1 MIPQVKL
8 EPGADLDP
16 LVEALRGWDLE
27 LNPLGPARGPSSVS
41 AVAGECFV
49 AMRIEIG
56 AATRQIGASP
66 PGLRTF
72 GLPEGSDEVTRWC
85 GHAVGRRHLSVFDSA
100 GDFRATARAG
110 FGAQLCSISDER
122 LAGACAE
129 LGLPEPDRLL
139 GSSAQVFD
147 CPAGSLEILRA
158 RLQQLPSMVEA
169 SNPLVL
175 GQVGN
180 EIASQLVQAAAA
192 GRELRLRIDLRRSQ
206 RVLDEAL
213 AAIHQEP
220 RAAHSVRALC
230 EHTGASERTL
240 RHAFQRRFGVPPVT
254 YLRSLRLNGA
264 RRELRDADP
273 SLETVTRVAQR
284 WNFRNAGDFAAH
296 YTRLFGERPS
306 ETLRRS
312 ARR

>member
-1 MIPQVKL
+1 VIPQVKL

-27 LNPLGPARGPSSVS
+27 LNPLGPARSPSSVS
-41 AVAGECFV
+41 AVAGESLV
-49 AMRIEIG
+49 AMRVEIG
-56 AATRQIGASP
+56 AATRQTGAP
-66 PGLRTF
+66 PSGLRTF
-72 GLPEGSDEVTRWC
+72 GLPEGNAEVTRWC
-85 GHAVGRRHLSVFDSA
+85 GHPVGLGHLSVFDPA

-110 FGAQLCSISDER
+110 FAVQICSISEER
-122 LAGACAE
+122 LAAACAE

-139 GSSAQVFD
+139 GRTARVFD
-147 CPAGSLEILRA
+147 CPADALETLRVGL
-158 RLQQLPSMVEA
+158 RQLSGVLEA
-169 SNPLVL
+169 PNPGVL
-175 GQVGN
+175 DHAAT
-180 EIASQLVQAAAA
+180 EIASRLVQAAAA
-192 GRELRLRIDLRRSQ
+192 GRELRLRIDPRRSE

-213 AAIHQEP
+213 AAIDHKP

-230 EHTGASERTL
+230 GRTGASERTL

-264 RRELRDADP
+264 RRDLWDADP

-296 YTRLFGERPS
+296 YARLFGERPS